1 MYQRILRFLSVL
13 LFTTGFMIAGFGGS
27 QAADN
32 GIVKTKSL
40 YPMAETVQRL
50 KDDVA
55 AKGIM
60 MFTEIDQAKLAANA
74 DIKLNPSTLLIFGNP
89 PLGIQFLTSNAASG
103 IDWPVRLL
111 VYEDDKGQVWTIY
124 NDFGWIAKRHRIKN
138 RAAAFKMAS
147 EVIGSIVSSV
157 ATQQKASN

>member
-1 MYQRILRFLSVL
+1 MYQRILRLFSIL
-13 LFTTGFMIAGFGGS
+13 LMATGFMIAGFAGAH
-27 QAADN
+27 AADN
-32 GIVKTKSL
+32 GVVKTKSL

-60 MFTEIDQAKLAANA
+60 MFAEIDQAKLAANA
-74 DIKLNPSTLLIFGNP
+74 DIKINPSTLLIFGNP

-111 VYEDDKGQVWTIY
+111 VYEDDKGQVWTVY

-147 EVIGSIVSSV
+147 EVIASIVSSV
-157 ATQQKASN
+157 ATQQKAAN

>member
-1 MYQRILRFLSVL
+1 MTHRISRFVSVML
-13 LFTTGFMIAGFGGS
+13 VALGFMIAGFNGS
-27 QAADN
+27 HAADN
-32 GIVKTKSL
+32 GLVRTKSL

-60 MFTEIDQAKLAANA
+60 MFAEIDQAKLGSNA

-89 PLGIQFLTSNAASG
+89 PLGLQFLTSNAGSG

-111 VYEDDKGQVWTIY
+111 VYQDDKGQVWTVY
-124 NDFGWIAKRHRIKN
+124 NDFGWVARRHRIKD
-138 RAAAFKMAS
+138 RSAAFKMAS
-147 EVIGSIVSSV
+147 KVIASIVSSV
-157 ATQQKASN
+157 STQQKAEQ

>member
-1 MYQRILRFLSVL
+1 MTHRISRFFAIIVFAL
-13 LFTTGFMIAGFGGS
+13 GFMIAGYNGS

-32 GIVKTKSL
+32 GLVRTKSL

-60 MFTEIDQAKLAANA
+60 MFAEIDQAKLGSNA
-74 DIKLNPSTLLIFGNP
+74 DVKLNPSTLLIFGNP
-89 PLGIQFLTSNAASG
+89 PLGLQFLTSNAGSG

-111 VYEDDKGQVWTIY
+111 VYQDDKGQVWTVY
-124 NDFGWIAKRHRIKN
+124 NDFGWVARRHRIKD
-138 RAAAFKMAS
+138 RSAAFKMAS
-147 EVIGSIVSSV
+147 KVIASIVASV
-157 ATQQKASN
+157 SVQQRAAK

>member
-1 MYQRILRFLSVL
+1 MTHRISRFFAIIVVAL
-13 LFTTGFMIAGFGGS
+13 GFMIAGYNGS

-32 GIVKTKSL
+32 GLVRTKSL

-60 MFTEIDQAKLAANA
+60 MFAEIDQAKLGSNA

-89 PLGIQFLTSNAASG
+89 PLGLQFLTSQRG
-103 IDWPVRLL
+103 LGD
-111 VYEDDKGQVWTIY
+111 
-124 NDFGWIAKRHRIKN
+124 
-138 RAAAFKMAS
+138 
-147 EVIGSIVSSV
+147 
-157 ATQQKASN
+157 

>member
-1 MYQRILRFLSVL
+1 MTQKISRFFAIVAVAL
-13 LFTTGFMIAGFGGS
+13 GFMIAGFNSS

-32 GIVKTKSL
+32 GLVRTKSL
-40 YPMAETVQRL
+40 YPMAETIQRI

-60 MFTEIDQAKLAANA
+60 MFAEIDQAKLATNA

-89 PLGIQFLTSNAASG
+89 PLGLQFLTSNQASG

-111 VYEDDKGQVWTIY
+111 VYQDDKGQVWTVY
-124 NDFGWIAKRHRIKN
+124 NDFTWVARRHRIKD

-147 EVIGSIVSSV
+147 KVIASIVASV
-157 ATQQKASN
+157 STQQKAAK

>member
-1 MYQRILRFLSVL
+1 MTHRISRFVSIMLVAL
-13 LFTTGFMIAGFGGS
+13 GFMIAGYNGS

-32 GIVKTKSL
+32 GLVRTKSL

-60 MFTEIDQAKLAANA
+60 MFAEIDQAKLGSNA

-89 PLGIQFLTSNAASG
+89 PLGLQFLTSNAGSG

-111 VYEDDKGQVWTIY
+111 VYQDDKGQVWTVH
-124 NDFGWIAKRHRIKN
+124 NDFGWVARRHRIKD
-138 RAAAFKMAS
+138 RSAAFKMAS
-147 EVIGSIVSSV
+147 KVIASIVSSV
-157 ATQQKASN
+157 STQQKAEQ

>member
-1 MYQRILRFLSVL
+1 MYQRILRFLSIL
-13 LFTTGFMIAGFGGS
+13 LFATGFMIAGYNGS

-60 MFTEIDQAKLAANA
+60 MFAEIDQSKLAANA

-111 VYEDDKGQVWTIY
+111 VYEDDKGQVWTVY
-124 NDFGWIAKRHRIKN
+124 NDFSWIAKRHRIKN
-138 RAAAFKMAS
+138 RTAAFKMAS
-147 EVIGSIVSSV
+147 EVIASIVSSV
-157 ATQQKASN
+157 SRQSRAER

>member
-1 MYQRILRFLSVL
+1 MIQRISRFFAIVAVVL
-13 LFTTGFMIAGFGGS
+13 GFMIAGFNSS

-32 GIVKTKSL
+32 GLVRTKSL
-40 YPMAETVQRL
+40 YPMAETIQRI

-60 MFTEIDQAKLAANA
+60 MFAEIDQARLATNA

-89 PLGIQFLTSNAASG
+89 PLGLQFLTSNQASG

-111 VYEDDKGQVWTIY
+111 VYQDDKGQVWTVY
-124 NDFGWIAKRHRIKN
+124 NDFTWVARRHRIKD

-147 EVIGSIVSSV
+147 KVIASIVASV
-157 ATQQKASN
+157 STQQKAAK

>member
-1 MYQRILRFLSVL
+1 MLQRMTRLLSIFLVAL
-13 LFTTGFMIAGFGGS
+13 GFMIAGYGGV

-32 GIVKTKSL
+32 GIVRTKSI

-60 MFTEIDQAKLAANA
+60 MFAEIDQTKLAADA
-74 DIKLNPSTLLIFGNP
+74 GIKLNPSTLLLFGNP
-89 PLGIQFLTSNAASG
+89 PLGIQFLTSQSASG

-111 VYEDDKGQVWTIY
+111 VYEDAKGQVWTVY
-124 NDFGWIAKRHRIKN
+124 NDFNWIAKRHRIKD
-138 RAAAFKMAS
+138 RTAAFKMAS
-147 EVIGSIVSSV
+147 MVIASIVSSV
-157 ATQQKASN
+157 STQQRAEK

>member
-1 MYQRILRFLSVL
+1 MVQRITRLLSVL
-13 LFTTGFMIAGFGGS
+13 LVALGFMIAGFGGA

-32 GIVKTKSL
+32 GVVRTKSL

-60 MFTEIDQAKLAANA
+60 MFAEIDQAKLAGDA

-89 PLGIQFLTSNAASG
+89 PLGIQFLTSQAASG

-111 VYEDDKGQVWTIY
+111 VYEDAKGQVWTVY
-124 NDFGWIAKRHRIKN
+124 NDFSWIAKRHRIKD
-138 RAAAFKMAS
+138 RTAAFKMAS
-147 EVIGSIVSSV
+147 KVIASIVSSV
-157 ATQQKASN
+157 STQQRVEN

>member
-60 MFTEIDQAKLAANA
+60 MFAEIDQAKLAANA

-89 PLGIQFLTSNAASG
+89 PLGIQFLTPNAASG

-111 VYEDDKGQVWTIY
+111 VYEDDKGQVWTVY
-124 NDFGWIAKRHRIKN
+124 NDFGWIAKRYRIKN

-157 ATQQKASN
+157 ATQQKAAN